1 LLSLPQ
7 RGPTFG
13 LATIGNADLANY
25 VLFAENTLD
34 AGFRNSNHLANI
46 NVGAASRDA
55 SYVGA
60 TALINFASAATGLPT
75 WQATFAT
82 MGVAV
87 CLLSVALWALGNAVW
102 PKSRYAV
109 AGAVIVACLAGLS
122 THTYAQ
128 FFLAGVLGLAS
139 VATSLAGATLVARQS
154 GSPGFVLLAAGGALG
169 IYSYGHLGLPV
180 LLMLPIWAVLA
191 AALGDERSF
200 RTLVEVAAR
209 SAAAVLFAMLLSAVA
224 LPTAVNLVKSQ
235 SQVTAGWPLPA
246 LSSPT
251 ALVWPMGIGH
261 DTSLQN
267 LVASWAIVLVVAVVA
282 FVSAWRRALRV
293 SVLLAAVLLSAS
305 SLIVLGAIVL
315 YGPDRYQTWKM
326 EAFLLPIVVVVT
338 LPALSASVVGTI
350 RAGRTL
356 LAASAGAVA
365 LGPFITWTPAL
376 QQVNPSLIT
385 PSGLVALASSPT
397 LSNVSSL
404 NIRLP
409 STFETMSAGAIITK
423 SAVVFTGNS
432 YYAPLTALHT
442 CTLTRR
448 DMLSQDETNFSDL
461 GGGYVLL
468 NRPSGCA
475 VRK

>member
-1 LLSLPQ
+1 
-7 RGPTFG
+7 
-13 LATIGNADLANY
+13 
-25 VLFAENTLD
+25 
-34 AGFRNSNHLANI
+34 
-46 NVGAASRDA
+46 
-55 SYVGA
+55 
-60 TALINFASAATGLPT
+60 
-75 WQATFAT
+75 
-82 MGVAV
+82 
-87 CLLSVALWALGNAVW
+87 
-102 PKSRYAV
+102 
-109 AGAVIVACLAGLS
+109 
-122 THTYAQ
+122 
-128 FFLAGVLGLAS
+128 
-139 VATSLAGATLVARQS
+139 
-154 GSPGFVLLAAGGALG
+154 
-169 IYSYGHLGLPV
+169 
-180 LLMLPIWAVLA
+180 
-191 AALGDERSF
+191 
-200 RTLVEVAAR
+200 
-209 SAAAVLFAMLLSAVA
+209 MLLSAVA

-293 SVLLAAVLLSAS
+293 SVRLAAALLSAS
-305 SLIVLGAIVL
+305 SLMVLGVIVL

-326 EAFLLPIVVVVT
+326 EAFLLPIVAVVT
-338 LPALSASVVGTI
+338 LPALSASVVGTV

-376 QQVNPSLIT
+376 QQVDPLLIT
-385 PSGLVALASSPT
+385 PSGLVALASSPS

-404 NIRLP
+404 NIRMP
-409 STFETMSAGAIITK
+409 STLETMSAGAIITK

-442 CTLTRR
+442 CTLTRFE
-448 DMLSQDETNFSDL
+448 MLSPDETSFTDL

-468 NRPSGCA
+468 NRPSKCA
-475 VRK
+475 MRK